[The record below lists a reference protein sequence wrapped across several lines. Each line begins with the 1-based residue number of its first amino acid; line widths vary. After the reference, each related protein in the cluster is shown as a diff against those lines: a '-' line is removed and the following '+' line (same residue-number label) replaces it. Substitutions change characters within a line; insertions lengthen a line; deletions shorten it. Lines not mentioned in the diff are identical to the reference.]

1 MIFEK
6 KQTKKLQK
14 KKKKENFDYALL
26 ALAGRGRF
34 Y

>member
-6 KQTKKLQK
+6 KQTKKLQ